1 MITCRQMVDLLS
13 DYVDGYLEPTVA
25 RQLGA
30 HLRGCTECTA
40 FLQTFKETLV
50 LTREAAC
57 EEMPE
62 ELKVRLRDFLRNNLQ
77 RGRSSPTT

>member
-1 MITCRQMVDLLS
+1 MITCREMVDLLS
-13 DYVDGYLEPTVA
+13 DYVDGHLEPTLA
-25 RQLGA
+25 RQLEA

-40 FLQTFKETLV
+40 FLRTFKETLA
-50 LTREAAC
+50 LAKEAAC